1 MRVLYQCCWSNLSL
15 FNTDVQAPLGLALRS
30 LREKGRVGEEGEE
43 REERSIYIWRGIYIW
58 GMYFMYCYL
67 WVMSRWIEVDVWVG
81 SLNTPPN
88 NNTMTSTTHTIHN
101 GHLLQQYIILAD
113 PTEFLG
119 LRVG

>member
-1 MRVLYQCCWSNLSL
+1 
-15 FNTDVQAPLGLALRS
+15 
-30 LREKGRVGEEGEE
+30 VGEEGEE
-43 REERSIYIWRGIYIW
+43 GEERSIYILGVYIYE
-58 GMYFMYCYL
+58 GCTLCCYL

-88 NNTMTSTTHTIHN
+88 NNTRTSTTQHNTN

>member
-1 MRVLYQCCWSNLSL
+1 M
-15 FNTDVQAPLGLALRS
+15 
-30 LREKGRVGEEGEE
+30 GEEGEE
-43 REERSIYIWRGIYIW
+43 EGERSIYIFGGIYIW

-88 NNTMTSTTHTIHN
+88 NNTRTSTTLHNTN